1 MALGL
6 TGGSPP
12 PEQGRQAGAGI
23 SEQGV
28 TADDAAQFGFSTVEI
43 GQLEGRQGGAGAGH
57 GEPRTRLGRSHKAGA
72 GSLPIAA
79 GALHIAQ
86 VVEGRG
92 VGEPAGHGIAIKDP
106 AVIGFG
112 GIPLLQG
119 LLSGAAVEMGIGVLW
134 IQLHRPALIG
144 DGGLGIPKGQ
154 LHVAAVAPGG
164 GILRRQLQNTIPQGQ
179 GSSEVA
185 VAAGNQGALEQ
196 LRQGWL
202 RPGRSRCGH
211 SCRSRRQQQGQGQQ
225 RRQQPGQQRGE

>member
-1 MALGL
+1 
-6 TGGSPP
+6 
-12 PEQGRQAGAGI
+12 
-23 SEQGV
+23 
-28 TADDAAQFGFSTVEI
+28 
-43 GQLEGRQGGAGAGH
+43 
-57 GEPRTRLGRSHKAGA
+57 
-72 GSLPIAA
+72 
-79 GALHIAQ
+79 
-86 VVEGRG
+86 
-92 VGEPAGHGIAIKDP
+92 
-106 AVIGFG
+106 
-112 GIPLLQG
+112 
-119 LLSGAAVEMGIGVLW
+119 MGIGVLW

-225 RRQQPGQQRGE
+225 RRQQPGQQRGQ